1 MWVFLKEGRLSCFH
15 HGAHWHV
22 YCLQVSLSP
31 CQGAARLN
39 SNTDFSGGRDF
50 YPWLIVKSM
59 WPWVFGEMVYDAI
72 RQVCCRSLDAGGFP
86 ATQPASVTLSSVF
99 YLVHMRCFLLATSS
113 SELPAKEGWQF
124 CCLSHMEKQV
134 AFVQRLSFI
143 LSASSPTTGDHP
155 AWTVSYFTPDE
166 FPKLCPWLAVKCPAA
181 SLQKMQ
187 VGLPAPPPPKLHV
200 YPSSPWFPE
209 ESNIWHSGQA
219 WRKWLSQLKV
229 AWISVCFLMLL
240 LKINV

>member
-39 SNTDFSGGRDF
+39 SKTDFSGGRDF

-134 AFVQRLSFI
+134 AFVQRLFHSLCLLSYYWWPPCLNSVWVTLLLMNFPNSVHGWQLNVLLPVYKKCKLDCLPPHPQSCMFI
-143 LSASSPTTGDHP
+143 LLHLDSRKSQTSDTRVKPEGNG
-155 AWTVSYFTPDE
+155 
-166 FPKLCPWLAVKCPAA
+166 CPSWK
-181 SLQKMQ
+181 
-187 VGLPAPPPPKLHV
+187 
-200 YPSSPWFPE
+200 
-209 ESNIWHSGQA
+209 
-219 WRKWLSQLKV
+219 
-229 AWISVCFLMLL
+229 
-240 LKINV
+240 